1 MDIVRRLWWAAK
13 YVVGGLASLGGLACL
28 AFVAG
33 GFVWGIAKGITGTM
47 RDPSGWNEWL
57 SIVGGGV
64 LILFG
69 LVIVLRAIRESL
81 KYILVLPE
89 ADHTNLLGA
98 GVHFC
103 YPGWCCW
110 LGGHSVSLTHLYSSC
125 H

>member
-1 MDIVRRLWWAAK
+1 MTIVRRLWRAAK
-13 YVVGGLASLGGLACL
+13 YVVGGIPSLGGLACV

-47 RDPSGWNEWL
+47 SDPSGWNEWL

-69 LVIVLRAIRESL
+69 LIID
-81 KYILVLPE
+81 
-89 ADHTNLLGA
+89 ADHTSLLVA

-103 YPGWCCW
+103 YSGWCCW
-110 LGGHSVSLTHLYSSC
+110 LGEHSVSLTHLYSSR